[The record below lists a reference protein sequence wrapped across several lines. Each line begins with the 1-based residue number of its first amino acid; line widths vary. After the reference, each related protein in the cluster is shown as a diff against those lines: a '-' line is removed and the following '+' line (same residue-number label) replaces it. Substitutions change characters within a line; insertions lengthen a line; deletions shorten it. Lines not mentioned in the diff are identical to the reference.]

1 MVAATGAAE
10 IALPRSGDAGSRDLG
25 DRNRGKASALAAA
38 GACPW
43 AECERGALN
52 SGDKQLQPR
61 RLRVLLEVDLGCSRM
76 SVARLPPTRLWGLIS
91 EGRRDENVC
100 ICDFPVNPGP
110 GGSPEDSIH
119 PLSQDTFE
127 VWMDHP
133 HSGLGR
139 TGRMRSITRWY
150 AGSPR
155 YVSRIVRERR
165 RLSAVPRSLQKEIQ
179 RCVHLV

>member
-10 IALPRSGDAGSRDLG
+10 IALPRSGDAGSRDPWGPQPWQSIGAGGRRSPPLG
-25 DRNRGKASALAAA
+25 RMRAWHAQQ
-38 GACPW
+38 
-43 AECERGALN
+43 RR
-52 SGDKQLQPR
+52 QLQPR
-61 RLRVLLEVDLGCSRM
+61 RLRVLLEVALGCSRM
-76 SVARLPPTRLWGLIS
+76 SVGRLPPTRLWGLIS

-100 ICDFPVNPGP
+100 ICDFPVNPGR

-139 TGRMRSITRWY
+139 TGRRRSITRWY